1 MQSAS
6 AHRRTRV
13 FEGERER
20 DRAKD
25 GERGRDD
32 FGQLPALPAT
42 DTNQSCDSKAA
53 PPSSSSSSL
62 SEEEET
68 SPHFSKQEDQ
78 LRMPCLKD
86 SNGIM
91 RQA

>member
-1 MQSAS
+1 M
-6 AHRRTRV
+6 
-13 FEGERER
+13 R

-53 PPSSSSSSL
+53 PPSSSSSSSSSSSL
-62 SEEEET
+62 SEKEET

-78 LRMPCLKD
+78 LKMPCLKD